1 MKKVTF
7 VAQEMKIWCGK
18 PEVRG
23 PMKTEFLL
31 GIQKEASE
39 TLRMRQ
45 GGGSQAEKTSVQDQG
60 GLRMFS
66 WQRYITS
73 NAWSSTLQ
81 LGSPVIFKQ
90 A

>member
-1 MKKVTF
+1 MNSSSILNVRMKKVTF

-39 TLRMRQ
+39 TLRMR
-45 GGGSQAEKTSVQDQG
+45 
-60 GLRMFS
+60 
-66 WQRYITS
+66 
-73 NAWSSTLQ
+73 
-81 LGSPVIFKQ
+81 
-90 A
+90 